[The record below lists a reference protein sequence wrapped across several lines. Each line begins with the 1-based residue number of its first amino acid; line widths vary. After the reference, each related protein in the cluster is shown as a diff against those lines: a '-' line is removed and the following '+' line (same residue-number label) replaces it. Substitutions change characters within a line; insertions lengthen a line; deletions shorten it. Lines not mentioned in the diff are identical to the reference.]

1 MDHQP
6 SSSPTTPAAAAPP
19 PFHGAADGGAASSPS
34 PCWSRSLG
42 LAWYLTHR
50 APATVPGGGPGPPGA
65 GAGGAARGAAPG
77 ARGAPPSTV
86 GVAPARHADIPV
98 IIEALGTV
106 TPVAIATVT
115 PQVSGVLTQVLYQEG
130 QMVQKGQVLATI
142 DPKPFQAALAQANAA
157 RLRDV
162 AQLDAAR
169 VQLERYQVL
178 LKQDSIARQTV
189 DTQDALVKQLTGTV
203 ALDRANEDTA
213 RLNLQWSRIV
223 APIAGRVGLRPIDAG
238 NYIAS
243 GNATGVATITQI
255 SPIDVQFSIPQ
266 ELVPEVKARIAA
278 GAQLPVT
285 AWDSGRTRQLDDG
298 EFLTLDNQID
308 VQTGTIKAKAR
319 FANAGGALFPN
330 QFVNVRLLL
339 QTIDGAVVGSGH
351 RAAARSERR
360 FRLRRQCRPYR
371 VAAQRQGRHLGRR
384 RCRDHRRPGIRR
396 AGRHRRRRSVEGR
409 RTNSD
414 QRGSARGYGSGYGC
428 NSDSRCGSRHPQ
440 RPPRCRGPGRC
451 AYNAVSPSRP
461 FIERPVATSLLM
473 LAIVLA
479 GLVGF
484 RFLPLSALPQV
495 DYPTI
500 QVQTLYPGAS
510 PEVMGNTV
518 TAPLEGQFG
527 QMSGLDR
534 MSSTSAA
541 GVSVITLQ
549 FSLNLS
555 LDVAEQ
561 EVQAAINASG
571 SLLPADLPAPPVYA
585 KVNPA
590 DAPVLTLAVSSD
602 SMPLPDVQNLV
613 NTRLAQ
619 KISQVTGVGLVSLS
633 GGQRPAVRIQA
644 NTQALAS
651 YGIGLDTLRTAIS
664 NANSN
669 AAKGNFDGPKRAY
682 SINSNDQLLTA
693 DDYRGLIVAYRNGAP
708 VRISNVAD
716 VVESAENNQLGAW
729 AGLPCAP
736 RAAKP
741 AATAD
746 RSGSECRG
754 NEGAALIPAII
765 MNVQRQPGANVI
777 ATVDAIK
784 AQLPALQAG
793 LPASVTVDVL
803 ADRTSGIR
811 ASVNDVEKELL
822 LAVVLVVLV
831 IFAFLGS
838 PRATVIASIAVP
850 ISLIGT
856 FGLMYLLGYSL
867 NNLSLMALTIATGF
881 VVDDAIVMIE
891 NISRYIEHGEPPM
904 RAALTGAT
912 QIGFTIISLTISLIA
927 VLIPLLFMSDVV
939 GRLFREFAVTL
950 AITILISA
958 VVSLTLVPM
967 MSARWLKTR
976 RDEGAAGAV
985 ASRGQRFFA
994 AVLNRYDHSLVWV
1007 IDHQRLTLL
1016 VALATF
1022 AITVLLYVTIPKG
1035 LFPTQDTGQ
1044 LQARVQA
1051 AQDVS
1056 YDRMADLQAQ
1066 AAQAILADPAVQNLS
1081 SIVGVDAAN
1090 NTMLQTGS
1098 MLINLV
1104 SSHGDQQV
1112 VMNRLRDRV
1121 RTVPGV
1127 TLYLQPTQD
1136 LTIDAETGPTE
1147 YRASL
1152 EGVDNAQITKWMGL
1166 LIARLQDAP
1175 EVRNVSS
1182 DAGVQGMTSNIDVDR
1197 DTASRLGITASAGR
1211 RRALQRVRPAHRLDD
1226 LHRNQSVPRDSRGC
1240 TRTGDECRRRRQ
1252 AEPDLQQRAADAAV
1266 RVREDHRAACA
1277 AADHARRPVSGKHA
1291 QLRHRAGCRARPR
1304 GRRGAQGR
1312 AGHRTAVDDH
1322 AELSRRFGGLRAVA
1336 GQRALADP
1344 GRGGVRLHRARRALR
1359 KLTCTR

>member
-1 MDHQP
+1 
-6 SSSPTTPAAAAPP
+6 
-19 PFHGAADGGAASSPS
+19 
-34 PCWSRSLG
+34 
-42 LAWYLTHR
+42 
-50 APATVPGGGPGPPGA
+50 
-65 GAGGAARGAAPG
+65 
-77 ARGAPPSTV
+77 
-86 GVAPARHADIPV
+86 
-98 IIEALGTV
+98 
-106 TPVAIATVT
+106 
-115 PQVSGVLTQVLYQEG
+115 
-130 QMVQKGQVLATI
+130 
-142 DPKPFQAALAQANAA
+142 
-157 RLRDV
+157 
-162 AQLDAAR
+162 
-169 VQLERYQVL
+169 
-178 LKQDSIARQTV
+178 
-189 DTQDALVKQLTGTV
+189 
-203 ALDRANEDTA
+203 
-213 RLNLQWSRIV
+213 
-223 APIAGRVGLRPIDAG
+223 
-238 NYIAS
+238 
-243 GNATGVATITQI
+243 
-255 SPIDVQFSIPQ
+255 
-266 ELVPEVKARIAA
+266 
-278 GAQLPVT
+278 
-285 AWDSGRTRQLDDG
+285 
-298 EFLTLDNQID
+298 
-308 VQTGTIKAKAR
+308 
-319 FANAGGALFPN
+319 
-330 QFVNVRLLL
+330 
-339 QTIDGAVVGSGH
+339 
-351 RAAARSERR
+351 
-360 FRLRRQCRPYR
+360 
-371 VAAQRQGRHLGRR
+371 
-384 RCRDHRRPGIRR
+384 
-396 AGRHRRRRSVEGR
+396 
-409 RTNSD
+409 
-414 QRGSARGYGSGYGC
+414 
-428 NSDSRCGSRHPQ
+428 
-440 RPPRCRGPGRC
+440 
-451 AYNAVSPSRP
+451 VSPSRP

-510 PEVMGNTV
+510 PEVMGHTV

-590 DAPVLTLAVSSD
+590 DAPVLTLAVSSN
-602 SMPLPDVQNLV
+602 SMPLTEVQNLV

-644 NTQALAS
+644 NTQSLSS

-669 AAKGNFDGPKRAY
+669 AAKGNFDGPKRSY

-693 DDYRGLIVAYRNGAP
+693 DDYRNLIVAYRNGAP
-708 VRISNVAD
+708 VRIANVAD
-716 VVESAENNQLGAW
+716 VIESAENNQLGAW
-729 AGLPCAP
+729 AGMPCASRP
-736 RAAKP
+736 AVP
-741 AATAD
+741 AAAAD
-746 RSGSECRG
+746 PPGDDCSAKG
-754 NEGAALIPAII
+754 GAALIPAII

-838 PRATVIASIAVP
+838 LRATVIASIAVP

-891 NISRYIEHGEPPM
+891 NISRYIERGEPPM
-904 RAALTGAT
+904 RAALTGAA

-967 MSARWLKTR
+967 MSARWLKPR
-976 RDEGAAGAV
+976 RDAAPGSLA
-985 ASRGQRFFA
+985 ARAQRFFA
-994 AVLNRYDHSLVWV
+994 TVLHRYDRSLVFV
-1007 IDHQRLTLL
+1007 IDHQGITLI

-1022 AITVLLYVTIPKG
+1022 VLTVLLYITIPKG

-1044 LQARVQA
+1044 LQARVEA

-1056 YDRMADLQAQ
+1056 YDRMAEVQAQ
-1066 AAQAILADPAVQNLS
+1066 AARAILADPAVLNLS

-1090 NTMLQTGS
+1090 NTMLQNGS
-1098 MLINLV
+1098 MLINLAP
-1104 SSHGDQQV
+1104 SHEDQQV

-1121 RTVPGV
+1121 SAVPGV

-1136 LTIDAETGPTE
+1136 LTIDAATGPTE

-1152 EGVDNAQITKWMGL
+1152 EGVDTAQITKWMGAL
-1166 LIARLQDAP
+1166 VARLQNVP
-1175 EVRNVSS
+1175 QVRNVSS
-1182 DAGVQGMTSNIDVDR
+1182 DAGAQGLASNVEVDR
-1197 DTASRLGITASAGR
+1197 DTASRLGITASSVDDALYSAFGQRIVSTIFTETNQYRVILEAAPGLATSAEGVGKLNLISASGR
-1211 RRALQRVRPAHRLDD
+1211 PTPLAAFATITEEQAPLQITHVGQYPASTLNFDTAPGVALGAAVDAI
-1226 LHRNQSVPRDSRGC
+1226 
-1240 TRTGDECRRRRQ
+1240 
-1252 AEPDLQQRAADAAV
+1252 RAAAHDIVLPSTITMTFLGASGAYERSLSNELWLILAAV
-1266 RVREDHRAACA
+1266 VCVYIVLGVLYESYVHPLTILSTLPSAGVGALLALIITGNELGVIGIIGIILLIGIVKKNAIMMIDFAIDAERNEGMSARDAIHQAALLRLRPILMTTFA
-1277 AADHARRPVSGKHA
+1277 ALFAAVPLMLSFGVGAELRRPLGLA
-1291 QLRHRAGCRARPR
+1291 I
-1304 GRRGAQGR
+1304 
-1312 AGHRTAVDDH
+1312 
-1322 AELSRRFGGLRAVA
+1322 FGGLIVSQMLTLFTTPVIYLAFDRLA
-1336 GQRALADP
+1336 G
-1344 GRGGVRLHRARRALR
+1344 GRTHRRISDDTDGPSHDAAESAA
-1359 KLTCTR
+1359 